1 MAKSNLD
8 SYSFR
13 FLLTILALIVNQCV
27 SYSSFPAKSSKSKD
41 PSQLPKWIWISE
53 DPVLKEILAEKF
65 DRPGVIEDFT
75 DLSNIASI
83 ELINIE
89 SEIPYASSIFL
100 SLSTLSFGMF
110 HEIKT
115 KYDFEIHYLND
126 FENRQEK
133 YTSYTEYRVR
143 TIMPPYI
150 GLATTLVL
158 GITDRY
164 KKPEHLRE
172 YCFQK
177 EVSGTRETWEASR
190 EDYCKEYKRLLT
202 IAWQSIETQ
211 VESDLKNNSKRK

>member
-1 MAKSNLD
+1 MAYSNYT
-8 SYSFR
+8 SIWNR
-13 FLLTILALIVNQCV
+13 FYLLILFLSINQCV
-27 SYSSFPAKSSKSKD
+27 SYSSFPANSPTSSD
-41 PSQLPKWIWISE
+41 PSQVPKWVWISE
-53 DPVLKEILAEKF
+53 DPILKEILAEKF
-65 DRPGVIEDFT
+65 DRPGLVEDFT

-83 ELINIE
+83 DVVHIE
-89 SEIPYASSIFL
+89 SEIPYATSIL
-100 SLSTLSFGMF
+100 HSLSTLSFGMF
-110 HEIKT
+110 HEIRT

-143 TIMPPYI
+143 TVMPPYI

-172 YCFQK
+172 YCYQT

-190 EDYCKEYKRLLT
+190 EEYCKEYKRLLT
-202 IAWQSIETQ
+202 VAWQSIESQ
-211 VESDLKNNSKRK
+211 VESDLRTNSERK